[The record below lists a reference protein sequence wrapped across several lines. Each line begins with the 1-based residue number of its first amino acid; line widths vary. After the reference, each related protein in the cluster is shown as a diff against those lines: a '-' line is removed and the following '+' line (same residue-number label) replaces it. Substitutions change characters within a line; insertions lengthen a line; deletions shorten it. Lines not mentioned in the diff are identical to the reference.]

1 MRWEYHVAAVGGEA
15 SDVAVDLVDVLNAL
29 GAQGWELA
37 TALPLRDADTP
48 LLFVRRE
55 IGDQAPRL
63 GVTDRRSAAM
73 VLGGGARPGWWACPG
88 SKAGYVP
95 AE

>member
-37 TALPLRDADTP
+37 TRCRSGT
-48 LLFVRRE
+48 R
-55 IGDQAPRL
+55 
-63 GVTDRRSAAM
+63 TRRSCSCAERSAT
-73 VLGGGARPGWWACPG
+73 RRHG
-88 SKAGYVP
+88 SV
-95 AE
+95 